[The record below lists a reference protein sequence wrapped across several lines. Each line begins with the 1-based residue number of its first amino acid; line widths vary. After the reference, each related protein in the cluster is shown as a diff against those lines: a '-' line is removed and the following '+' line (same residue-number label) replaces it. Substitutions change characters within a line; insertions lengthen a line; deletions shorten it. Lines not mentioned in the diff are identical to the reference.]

1 MLTTDGGDMMTLFD
15 IAARKTATIKDVLV
29 RDGTKRRLMDMGLTK
44 GATVLM
50 KGKAPLGDPILIS
63 IRGFDLALRKAD
75 AKNILVEEQK

>member
-1 MLTTDGGDMMTLFD
+1 MTLFD
-15 IAARKTATIKDVLV
+15 IASKKTATIKDVLV
-29 RDGTKRRLMDMGLTK
+29 PDGTKRRLMDMGLTK

-63 IRGFDLALRKAD
+63 LRGFDLALRKAD

>member
-1 MLTTDGGDMMTLFD
+1 MLTTDGGDMMTLLD

-63 IRGFDLALRKAD
+63 LRGFDLALRKAD